1 MAKKFKWVAFSH
13 DSAYEAD
20 SEHRFTTKGEC
31 YNDMR
36 NAVLEKMK
44 WNTEFDEDLPDETD
58 AVSYKVWF
66 EQGMIVHQS
75 YSGTYVF
82 LIVNEDEDPDYYDVF
97 SDEMVKRLQ
106 EIDMIDSAGVET
118 IQSYQIMHKKQ
129 VEKEKKAELNSAMIE
144 LLKTKKDYMVI
155 FPEGTYV
162 TLEFCG
168 EKNKEEL
175 YEIYTTPEC
184 GFKRAWVHS
193 TPQSSHTE
201 YTEFTEFSN
210 EEMEMLLEL
219 CKKDLTM
226 KVKLNKDNVSVEDI
240 KVAKQVLIDNGVEAD
255 EADTVLQA
263 IGYTLLDTEL
273 YPYPQCEEYRD

>member
-1 MAKKFKWVAFSH
+1 MTKKFKWVAFSH
-13 DSAYEAD
+13 DSAYEANSKTTF
-20 SEHRFTTKGEC
+20 SEQKDC

-36 NAVLEKMK
+36 NAVFEKMK
-44 WNTEFDEDLPDETD
+44 WNTQYAEDFETKDD

-82 LIVNEDEDPDYYDVF
+82 LIVNEDENPDYYNMF

-106 EIDMIDSAGVET
+106 EIDMLDLAGVET
-118 IQSYQIMHKKQ
+118 INSYQIMHKKQ

-162 TLEFCG
+162 SLEFCG

-175 YEIYTTPEC
+175 YEIYTTSEC

-193 TPQSSHTE
+193 TPQNCETE

-210 EEMEMLLEL
+210 EEMEMLLEMA
-219 CKKDLTM
+219 KKNLPM

-240 KVAKQVLIDNGVEAD
+240 KSAKQVLIDNGIEED
-255 EADTVLQA
+255 EADVVLQA

-273 YPYPQCEEYRD
+273 YPYPQCEEYKN

>member
-1 MAKKFKWVAFSH
+1 MAKRFKWVAFSH
-13 DSAYEAD
+13 DTAYEAN
-20 SEHRFTTKGEC
+20 SKTTFTEEKDC

-44 WNTEFDEDLPDETD
+44 WNTEYAEDFDTRQD

-75 YSGTYVF
+75 FSGTYVY
-82 LIVNEDEDPDYYDVF
+82 LIVKEDENPDYYDVF

-106 EIDMIDSAGVET
+106 EIDMIDWAGVNAVESF
-118 IQSYQIMHKKQ
+118 QAAHKEQ

-144 LLKTKKDYMVI
+144 LLKAKKNYMAV

-175 YEIYTTPEC
+175 YEIYTTAEC

-193 TPQSSHTE
+193 TPQNSETE

-210 EEMEMLLEL
+210 EEMEMLLEMV
-219 CKKDLTM
+219 KKNLPM

-240 KVAKQVLIDNGVEAD
+240 KNAKQVLIDNGIEED
-255 EADTVLQA
+255 EADVVLQA

-273 YPYPQCEEYRD
+273 YPYPQCEEYMN

>member
-1 MAKKFKWVAFSH
+1 MTKKLKWVAFSH
-13 DSAYEAD
+13 DTAYEAN
-20 SEHRFTTKGEC
+20 SKTTFTEEKDC

-44 WNTEFDEDLPDETD
+44 WNTEYAEDFETKHD

-82 LIVNEDEDPDYYDVF
+82 LIVNEDENPDYYDVF

-106 EIDMIDSAGVET
+106 EIDMIDWAGVDT
-118 IQSYQIMHKKQ
+118 IESFQVMHKKQ
-129 VEKEKKAELNSAMIE
+129 VEKEMKRKAELNSAMIE
-144 LLKTKKDYMVI
+144 LLKTKKNYMTV
-155 FPEGTYV
+155 FPEETYV

-175 YEIYTTPEC
+175 YEICTSPEC
-184 GFKRAWVHS
+184 GFNKVWVHS
-193 TPQSSHTE
+193 TPQNSETE
-201 YTEFTEFSN
+201 YTEFTDFSN
-210 EEMEMLLEL
+210 EEMEMLLEMA
-219 CKKDLTM
+219 KKNPPM
-226 KVKLNKDNVSVEDI
+226 EVKLNKDNVSVEDI
-240 KVAKQVLIDNGVEAD
+240 KNAKQVLIDNGIEED
-255 EADTVLQA
+255 EADVVLQA

-273 YPYPQCEEYRD
+273 YPQCEE